1 MNLHDPDRADALAG
15 EYVLGTLR
23 GRARQRLEHL
33 ARSDRIVADAV
44 RSWEERLLPLAEA
57 LAPIAPPS
65 RVWAAILARIRGAA
79 TMPRARSLRWAPAG
93 WWRGL
98 ALVGLA
104 TSLALAIALLKPAP
118 EAPEGT
124 LVVVLAGQD
133 AKPALVATAAR
144 TGRYLAVKALAPVAV
159 APNRALELWML
170 PERGNPRSLG
180 LISTIAPAG
189 VARIELPVAADQALQ
204 NIPALAIS
212 LEPAGGSPT
221 GLPTG
226 PVLYTGPVQRLY

>member
-1 MNLHDPDRADALAG
+1 MNLHDPERADALAG

-23 GRARQRLEHL
+23 GRARQRLERL
-33 ARSDRIVADAV
+33 ARTDRIVADAV
-44 RSWEERLLPLAEA
+44 RGWEERL
-57 LAPIAPPS
+57 
-65 RVWAAILARIRGAA
+65 WAAILARIRSAA
-79 TMPRARSLRWAPAG
+79 TTPRARSLLWAPAG

-124 LVVVLAGQD
+124 LVVVLAGGD
-133 AKPALVATAAR
+133 AKPVLVATAAR
-144 TGRYLAVKALAPVAV
+144 TSRYLVVKAIAPVAV
-159 APNRALELWML
+159 APDRSLQLWML
-170 PERGNPRSLG
+170 PETGNPRSLG
-180 LISTIAPAG
+180 LVSTIAPSG
-189 VARIELPVAADQALQ
+189 VARIELPVAADRALQ

>member
-1 MNLHDPDRADALAG
+1 MNLHDPERADALAG

-23 GRARQRLEHL
+23 GRARQRLERL
-33 ARSDRIVADAV
+33 ARTDRIVADAV
-44 RSWEERLLPLAEA
+44 RGWEERLLPLAEA
-57 LAPIAPPS
+57 LPPIAPPS
-65 RVWAAILARIRGAA
+65 RVWAAILARIRSAA
-79 TMPRARSLRWAPAG
+79 TTPRARSLLWAPAG

-124 LVVVLAGQD
+124 LVVVLAGGD
-133 AKPALVATAAR
+133 AS
-144 TGRYLAVKALAPVAV
+144 RYLAVKAIAPVAV
-159 APNRALELWML
+159 APDRSLQLWML
-170 PERGNPRSLG
+170 PETGNPRSLG
-180 LISTIAPAG
+180 LVSTIAPTG
-189 VARIELPVAADQALQ
+189 VARIELPVAADRALQ

>member
-1 MNLHDPDRADALAG
+1 MNLRDPERADALAG
-15 EYVLGTLR
+15 EYVLGTMR
-23 GRARQRLEHL
+23 GRARQRFARL
-33 ARSDRIVADAV
+33 ARTERIVADAV
-44 RSWEERLLPLAEA
+44 RGWEERLLPLAEA
-57 LAPIAPPS
+57 LSPIAPPS
-65 RVWAAILARIRGAA
+65 RVWAAILARIRSAPAA
-79 TMPRARSLRWAPAG
+79 PRARSSLWTPVG

-118 EAPEGT
+118 PEGT

-133 AKPALVATAAR
+133 AKPALVATSAR
-144 TGRYLAVKALAPVAV
+144 ASRYLTVKAIAPVAV
-159 APNRALELWML
+159 APDRALELWML
-170 PERGNPRSLG
+170 PAQGNPRSLG
-180 LISTIAPAG
+180 LVSMVSPAG
-189 VARIELPVAADQALQ
+189 VARIELPAAADQALQ

>member
-1 MNLHDPDRADALAG
+1 MNLRDPERADALAG

-23 GRARQRLEHL
+23 GRARQRFERL
-33 ARSDRIVADAV
+33 ARTERIVADAV
-44 RSWEERLLPLAEA
+44 RGWEERLLPLAEA
-57 LAPIAPPS
+57 LPAIAPPS
-65 RVWAAILARIRGAA
+65 RVWAAILARIRSAPAA
-79 TMPRARSLRWAPAG
+79 PRARSLLWTPVG

-98 ALVGLA
+98 ALVGLV
-104 TSLALAIALLKPAP
+104 TSLALAVALLKPAP
-118 EAPEGT
+118 PEGT

-133 AKPALVATAAR
+133 AKPALVATSAR
-144 TGRYLAVKALAPVAV
+144 ASRYLTVKAIAPVAV
-159 APNRALELWML
+159 APDRALELWML
-170 PERGNPRSLG
+170 PAQGNPRSLG
-180 LISTIAPAG
+180 LVSMVSPAG
-189 VARIELPVAADQALQ
+189 VARIELPAAADQALQ

>member
-1 MNLHDPDRADALAG
+1 MNLHDPELADAVAG

-23 GRARQRLEHL
+23 GRARQRLERL

-44 RSWEERLLPLAEA
+44 RGWEERLLPLAEA
-57 LAPIAPPS
+57 LPPIAPPS
-65 RVWAAILARIRGAA
+65 RVWAAILARIRSAA
-79 TMPRARSLRWAPAG
+79 TTPRARSLRWAPAG

-104 TSLALAIALLKPAP
+104 TSLALAIALLKPGTQ
-118 EAPEGT
+118 APEGT
-124 LVVVLAGQD
+124 LVVVLAGGD

-144 TGRYLAVKALAPVAV
+144 ASRYLAVKAIAPIAV
-159 APNRALELWML
+159 APDRSLELWML
-170 PERGNPRSLG
+170 PETGNPRSLG
-180 LISTIAPAG
+180 VISTIAPAG
-189 VARIELPVAADQALQ
+189 IARIQLPAAADQTLQ
-204 NIPALAIS
+204 SIPALAIS
-212 LEPAGGSPT
+212 LEPAGGSRT

>member
-1 MNLHDPDRADALAG
+1 MNFRDPERADALAG

-23 GRARQRLEHL
+23 GRARQRFERV
-33 ARSDRIVADAV
+33 ARTERIVADAV
-44 RSWEERLLPLAEA
+44 RGWEERLLPLAEA
-57 LAPIAPPS
+57 LSPIAPPS
-65 RVWAAILARIRGAA
+65 RVWAAILARIRSAPAA
-79 TMPRARSLRWAPAG
+79 PRARSLLWTPVG

-104 TSLALAIALLKPAP
+104 TSLALAVALLKPAP
-118 EAPEGT
+118 PEGT

-133 AKPALVATAAR
+133 AKPALVATSAR
-144 TGRYLAVKALAPVAV
+144 ASRYLTVKAIAPVAV
-159 APNRALELWML
+159 APDRALELWML
-170 PERGNPRSLG
+170 PAQGNPRSLG
-180 LISTIAPAG
+180 LVSMVSPAG
-189 VARIELPVAADQALQ
+189 VARIELPTAADQALQ

>member
-1 MNLHDPDRADALAG
+1 MNLRDPERADALAG

-23 GRARQRLEHL
+23 GRARQRFERL
-33 ARSDRIVADAV
+33 ARTERIVADAV
-44 RSWEERLLPLAEA
+44 RGWEERLLPLAEA
-57 LAPIAPPS
+57 LSPIAPPS
-65 RVWAAILARIRGAA
+65 RVWAAILARIRIAA
-79 TMPRARSLRWAPAG
+79 AAPRARSLPWTPAG

-104 TSLALAIALLKPAP
+104 TSLVLALALLNPAP
-118 EAPEGT
+118 QPEDT

-133 AKPALVATAAR
+133 AKPALVATSAR
-144 TGRYLAVKALAPVAV
+144 ASRHLTVKAIAPIAV
-159 APNRALELWML
+159 PSDRALELWML
-170 PERGNPRSLG
+170 PEGGNPRSLG
-180 LISTIAPAG
+180 LVSMVSPTGIAHIALPA
-189 VARIELPVAADQALQ
+189 AADQALQ

-226 PVLYTGPVQRLY
+226 PVLYSGPVQRLY

>member
-1 MNLHDPDRADALAG
+1 MNLRDPERADALAG

-23 GRARQRLEHL
+23 GRARQRFERV
-33 ARSDRIVADAV
+33 ARTERIVADAV
-44 RSWEERLLPLAEA
+44 RGWEERLLPLAEA
-57 LAPIAPPS
+57 LSPIAPPS
-65 RVWAAILARIRGAA
+65 RVWAAILARIRSAPAA
-79 TMPRARSLRWAPAG
+79 PRARSLLWTPVG

-98 ALVGLA
+98 ALAGLA
-104 TSLALAIALLKPAP
+104 TSLALAIALLKPTPP
-118 EAPEGT
+118 EDA

-133 AKPALVATAAR
+133 AKPALVATSAR
-144 TGRYLAVKALAPVAV
+144 ASRYLTVKAIAPVAV
-159 APNRALELWML
+159 APDRALELWML
-170 PERGNPRSLG
+170 PAQGNPRSLG
-180 LISTIAPAG
+180 LVSMVSPAG
-189 VARIELPVAADQALQ
+189 VARIELPTAADQALQ

>member
-1 MNLHDPDRADALAG
+1 MNLRDPERADALAG

-23 GRARQRLEHL
+23 GRARQRFERL
-33 ARSDRIVADAV
+33 ARTERIVADAV
-44 RSWEERLLPLAEA
+44 RGWEERLLPLAEA
-57 LAPIAPPS
+57 LSPIAPPS
-65 RVWAAILARIRGAA
+65 RVWAAILARIRSAPAA
-79 TMPRARSLRWAPAG
+79 PRARSLLWTPVG

-104 TSLALAIALLKPAP
+104 TSLALAVALLKPAP
-118 EAPEGT
+118 PEGT

-133 AKPALVATAAR
+133 ARPALVATSAR
-144 TGRYLAVKALAPVAV
+144 ASRYLTVKAIAPVAV
-159 APNRALELWML
+159 APDRALELWML
-170 PERGNPRSLG
+170 PAQGNPRSLG
-180 LISTIAPAG
+180 LLSMVSPAG
-189 VARIELPVAADQALQ
+189 VARIELPAAADQALQ

-212 LEPAGGSPT
+212 LEPVGGSRT

>member
-1 MNLHDPDRADALAG
+1 MNLRDPERADALAG

-23 GRARQRLEHL
+23 GRARQRFERL
-33 ARSDRIVADAV
+33 ARTERIVADAV
-44 RSWEERLLPLAEA
+44 RGWEERLLPLAEA
-57 LAPIAPPS
+57 LPAIAPPS
-65 RVWAAILARIRGAA
+65 RVWAAILARIRSAPAA
-79 TMPRARSLRWAPAG
+79 PRARSLLWTPVG

-104 TSLALAIALLKPAP
+104 TSLALAVALLKPAP
-118 EAPEGT
+118 PEGT

-133 AKPALVATAAR
+133 AKPALVATSAR
-144 TGRYLAVKALAPVAV
+144 ASRYLTVKAIAPVAV
-159 APNRALELWML
+159 APDRALELWML
-170 PERGNPRSLG
+170 PAQGNPRSLG
-180 LISTIAPAG
+180 LVSMVSPAG
-189 VARIELPVAADQALQ
+189 VARIELPAAADQALQ

>member
-1 MNLHDPDRADALAG
+1 MNLRDPERADALAG

-23 GRARQRLEHL
+23 GRARQRFERV
-33 ARSDRIVADAV
+33 ARTERIVADAV
-44 RSWEERLLPLAEA
+44 RGWEERLLPLAEA
-57 LAPIAPPS
+57 LSPIAPPS
-65 RVWAAILARIRGAA
+65 RVWAAILARIRSAPAA
-79 TMPRARSLRWAPAG
+79 PRARSLLWTPVG
-93 WWRGL
+93 WWRGV

-104 TSLALAIALLKPAP
+104 TSLALAVALLKPAP
-118 EAPEGT
+118 PEGT

-133 AKPALVATAAR
+133 AKPALVATSAR
-144 TGRYLAVKALAPVAV
+144 ASRYLTVKAVAPVAV
-159 APNRALELWML
+159 APDRALELWML
-170 PERGNPRSLG
+170 PAQGNPRSLG
-180 LISTIAPAG
+180 LVSMVSPAG
-189 VARIELPVAADQALQ
+189 LARIELPAAADQALQ